1 MMRRARGAGGF
12 TLIELLVAITV
23 LAIVAVLGWRGL
35 DSILRSRAVLTQ
47 QMEHTRGIQLAF
59 AQLQNDLEQL
69 ARNDVIGPRQNL
81 VADNLRLI
89 FVRTHAPD
97 HGPTQLVV
105 VSYRLRDGVLTRRE
119 SPATRDLVQLDA
131 LWQVA
136 VSDADPVP
144 GVGLHAGVAGMG
156 VRLWTN
162 GAWTLPQ
169 NNAGTTRSTGT
180 GTGSGTGTGTG
191 TGTVGVTQP
200 TGLEMSLQLIN
211 EPNPMVKVL
220 LLGAT

>member
-1 MMRRARGAGGF
+1 MKQRGF

-35 DSILRSRAVLTQ
+35 DSILRSRVSLTQ

-69 ARNDVIGPRQNL
+69 AGKDVIGQRRNL
-81 VADNLRLI
+81 VADNLRLV
-89 FVRTHAPD
+89 FVRMHAPD
-97 HGPTQLVV
+97 HAATQLVV

-119 SPATRDLVQLDA
+119 SAATRDLVQLDV
-131 LWQVA
+131 LWQA
-136 VSDADPVP
+136 ALSDADPVP

-156 VRLWTN
+156 VRLWAN
-162 GAWTLPQ
+162 GTWTAPQ
-169 NNAGTTRSTGT
+169 NGTGTAT
-180 GTGSGTGTGTG
+180 GTGSTSANP
-191 TGTVGVTQP
+191 P
-200 TGLEMSLQLIN
+200 TGLEMSLQLKN

-220 LLGAT
+220 LLGET

>member
-1 MMRRARGAGGF
+1 MKQRGF
-12 TLIELLVAITV
+12 TLVELLVAISI

-35 DSILRSRAVLTQ
+35 DSILRSRVSLTQ

-59 AQLQNDLEQL
+59 AQLQSDLEQL
-69 ARNDVIGPRQNL
+69 AGTAVIGTRQNL

-89 FVRTHAPD
+89 FVRTVAPD

-105 VSYRLRDGVLTRRE
+105 VSYRLRNGVLARRE
-119 SPATRDLVQLDA
+119 SAGTRDLAQLDA
-131 LWQVA
+131 LWQAA

-156 VRLWTN
+156 VRLWVGN
-162 GAWTLPQ
+162 AWQAPAT
-169 NNAGTTRSTGT
+169 NAGGAARLD
-180 GTGSGTGTGTG
+180 
-191 TGTVGVTQP
+191 P
-200 TGLEMSLQLIN
+200 TGLEMSLQLIK

>member
-1 MMRRARGAGGF
+1 MKQRARRFTGF

-35 DSILRSRAVLTQ
+35 DSILRSRATLTQ

-69 ARNDVIGPRQNL
+69 AKPDAIGTRQNL
-81 VADNLRLI
+81 VADNLRLV
-89 FVRTHAPD
+89 FVRTQAPD
-97 HGPTQLVV
+97 HGATQLVV

-119 SPATRDLVQLDA
+119 SPGTRDLAQLDA

-136 VSDADPVP
+136 TSDGDPVP
-144 GVGLHAGVAGMG
+144 GVALQAGVTGMA

-162 GAWTLPQ
+162 GAWTVPPGS
-169 NNAGTTRSTGT
+169 AGGTAMGSTATGSTTGT
-180 GTGSGTGTGTG
+180 P
-191 TGTVGVTQP
+191 P
-200 TGLEMSLQLIN
+200 TGLEMSLQLTN

-220 LLGAT
+220 LLGDA

>member
-1 MMRRARGAGGF
+1 MRQRGF
-12 TLIELLVAITV
+12 TLIELLVAISV

-35 DSILRSRAVLTQ
+35 DSILRSRVALTQ
-47 QMEHTRGIQLAF
+47 EMEQTRGIQLAF

-69 ARNDVIGPRQNL
+69 APSEVIGATRQNL

-97 HGPTQLVV
+97 LGPTQLVV

-119 SPATRDLVQLDA
+119 SAATRDLVQLDA

-136 VSDADPVP
+136 LSDGDPVP

-162 GAWTLPQ
+162 GGWTQPQ
-169 NNAGTTRSTGT
+169 NGGTSAGTSSSGAPAPGGT
-180 GTGSGTGTGTG
+180 SGTTG
-191 TGTVGVTQP
+191 P

-211 EPNPMVKVL
+211 EPNPLVKVL

>member
-1 MMRRARGAGGF
+1 MMRRARRAGGF

-35 DSILRSRAVLTQ
+35 DSILRSRVVLTQ

-69 ARNDVIGPRQNL
+69 AKSDVIGQRQNL

-97 HGPTQLVV
+97 HGATQLVV
-105 VSYRLRDGVLTRRE
+105 VSYRLRDGVLARRE
-119 SPATRDLVQLDA
+119 SAATRDLVQLDA
-131 LWQVA
+131 LWQAA

-162 GAWTLPQ
+162 GAWTQPQ
-169 NNAGTTRSTGT
+169 NNAGATTATGT
-180 GTGSGTGTGTG
+180 TATPGAIA
-191 TGTVGVTQP
+191 P

>member
-1 MMRRARGAGGF
+1 MMRRARSFRGCGGF
-12 TLIELLVAITV
+12 TLIELLVAISI

-35 DSILRSRAVLTQ
+35 DSILRSRVALTQ
-47 QMEHTRGIQLAF
+47 QMEYTRGIQLAF
-59 AQLQNDLEQL
+59 AQMQSDLEQL
-69 ARNDVIGPRQNL
+69 AGAAVIGTRQNL

-89 FVRTHAPD
+89 FVRTVAPD

-105 VSYRLRDGVLTRRE
+105 VSYRLRNGVLARRE
-119 SPATRDLVQLDA
+119 SAATRDLVQLDA

-136 VSDADPVP
+136 TSDSDPVP

-156 VRLWTN
+156 VRLWEN
-162 GAWTLPQ
+162 GAWQAPQ
-169 NNAGTTRSTGT
+169 TGT
-180 GTGSGTGTGTG
+180 ATSNPARP
-191 TGTVGVTQP
+191 VP
-200 TGLEMSLQLIN
+200 TGLEISLQLMN